1 MICRFHWT
9 STRCL
14 LWWVWN
20 TSLSSRMYIGTASLL
35 LSSLWYGIIFPESDL
50 IIWIDGQKNSN
61 RGKFPRSP
69 VLVWYQ
75 SQGPT
80 PLIQGMCPH
89 RTELCSGGP
98 GFTTT
103 MLSPPLFI
111 SASNTKQMV
120 IRRWWLNSQL
130 KNHTMLTKNLSSIVK
145 RRHLHLH
152 PHPSPLKREKRK
164 NRSLRVV
171 LSGLQNRLKDPYWG
185 SDSGSDDDEVLPKP
199 SPPSQSQ
206 PKLPERVTAPL
217 TKVQVSNVENLKTF
231 VVKPRNK
238 GQKGILY
245 YKSSP
250 QPL

>member
-1 MICRFHWT
+1 
-9 STRCL
+9 
-14 LWWVWN
+14 
-20 TSLSSRMYIGTASLL
+20 
-35 LSSLWYGIIFPESDL
+35 
-50 IIWIDGQKNSN
+50 
-61 RGKFPRSP
+61 
-69 VLVWYQ
+69 
-75 SQGPT
+75 
-80 PLIQGMCPH
+80 
-89 RTELCSGGP
+89 
-98 GFTTT
+98 
-103 MLSPPLFI
+103 
-111 SASNTKQMV
+111 
-120 IRRWWLNSQL
+120 
-130 KNHTMLTKNLSSIVK
+130 MLTKNLSSIVK